1 MRKEKKENV
10 KKLAKL
16 GKEGRRDID
25 REQSKAVVKGFLEP

>member
-16 GKEGRRDID
+16 GEEGEIESRA
-25 REQSKAVVKGFLEP
+25 EQSKAVVKGF